1 MPTVLVTG
9 GTFAYHGQPHAVRGY
24 AHGVGGTS
32 DLLTP
37 TLIFTYNGSGS
48 VPIAAKTCNVL
59 FSFAGNSNYIPVTN
73 TAMLTITSKIYKP
86 LVARNGSWHF

>member
-9 GTFAYHGQPHAVRGY
+9 GTFAYHGQPHAARGY

-48 VPIAAKTCNVL
+48 VPVAAGTYNVVG
-59 FSFAGNSNYIPVTN
+59 SFAGNSNYALATN
-73 TAMLTITSKIYKP
+73 SAVLTITFKIYLP
-86 LVARNGSWHF
+86 LVTRNGS